1 MINSISIVIPILNE
15 KKNITKLCEELKKKL
30 TNIKYEV
37 IFVDDKSTDGSLN
50 VLKKMKSKDKRFNY
64 LIHKGN
70 NDLTQSCFQGIQKS
84 KNSLIVI
91 MDGDLQHNPV
101 YIKTLL
107 NKIIK
112 SSSDLVI
119 GSRDF
124 TKLDAHSI
132 SRTRVFFSKFLI
144 FLLKLI
150 SGKHYTD
157 PMSGFFIFKR
167 NIYFNNKKKLYGKG
181 YKILADFIYNIP
193 KLKISEITIKFRSR
207 GGGDS
212 KMSINILIIL
222 VLFMLKKSIQ
232 KFTY

>member
-1 MINSISIVIPILNE
+1 MKTSISIIIPILNE
-15 KKNITKLCEELKKKL
+15 EKNIKKLYQEIKKKL
-30 TNIKYEV
+30 IDIKYEV
-37 IFVDDKSTDGSLN
+37 IFVDDKSVDGSIN
-50 VLKKMKSKDKRFNY
+50 ILKKIKTEDKRFNFI
-64 LIHKGN
+64 IHNGKR
-70 NDLTQSCFQGIQKS
+70 DLTQSCFQGIRKS
-84 KNSLIVI
+84 KNNLIVI

-101 YIKTLL
+101 YIKLLL
-107 NKIIK
+107 NKILK
-112 SSSDLVI
+112 NRSYLVI

-124 TKLDAHSI
+124 TNLDAHSI
-132 SRTRVFFSKFLI
+132 SPTRVFFSKFLI
-144 FLLKLI
+144 FLLKII
-150 SGKHYTD
+150 SGKDYTD
-157 PMSGFFIFKR
+157 PMSGFFIFRR

-193 KLKISEITIKFRSR
+193 NLKISEITIKFRSR